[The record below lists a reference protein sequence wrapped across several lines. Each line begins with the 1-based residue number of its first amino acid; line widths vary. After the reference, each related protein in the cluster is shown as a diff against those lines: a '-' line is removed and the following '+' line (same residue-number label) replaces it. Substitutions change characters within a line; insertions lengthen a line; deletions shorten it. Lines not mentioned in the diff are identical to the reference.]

1 MNTKGFFSVLG
12 LLSFI
17 LCATTVTAQNNR
29 IVASSR
35 YITKEIKIGVF
46 DAINLLGSPTIEY
59 TQSNNGKSELKVYG
73 SDNLMDV
80 LECEVVNK
88 TLVVKYKPDTN
99 IQFGKQGRLKVIA
112 SSPSIKDVR
121 LQGSGD
127 VIMRGGLKCAD
138 LSLTLQGSGDMKVG
152 SIVCTNR
159 FSANLQ
165 GSGDMDVESSL
176 QSASVT
182 LKLQGSGDL
191 NVNSLTTKSAVAS
204 VQGSGDLQVKGA
216 VISGEAD
223 IHLQGSGDLNM
234 QGIRAEQVTAY
245 LQGSG
250 DMKLEGTTR
259 RASLTL
265 NNSGSLNARNLN
277 ATDVNAVL
285 SGSGSIT
292 CAASGSLKSKTSG
305 SGRVSYAGNPSNVE
319 STGKSKPRKL

>member
-17 LCATTVTAQNNR
+17 LCATTVTAQNKR
-29 IVASSR
+29 IVASNR
-35 YITKEIKIGVF
+35 YITKEIKTGVF
-46 DAINLLGSPTIEY
+46 DAIHLQGSPTIEY

-73 SDNLMDV
+73 SDNLVDV

-88 TLVVKYKPDTN
+88 TLVVKYKSNTN

-112 SSPSIKDVR
+112 SSPSIKEAR

-127 VIMRGGLKCAD
+127 VIMRNGLKCTD
-138 LSLTLQGSGDMKVG
+138 LSLTLQGSGDMKIG
-152 SIVCTNR
+152 SVVCTNS
-159 FSANLQ
+159 FSADLQ

-176 QSASVT
+176 QSASAT
-182 LKLQGSGDL
+182 LKVQGSGDL
-191 NVNSLTTKSAVAS
+191 NVRNLTAKSAVAS
-204 VQGSGDLQVKGA
+204 VQGSGDLQVKSTA
-216 VISGEAD
+216 ISGEVD
-223 IHLQGSGDLNM
+223 VRLQGSGDLNI

-265 NNSGSLNARNLN
+265 NSSGSMNARDLN

-292 CAASGSLKSKTSG
+292 CSASASLISKTSG
-305 SGRVSYAGNPSNVE
+305 SGKVSYAGNPSNVE
-319 STGKSKPRKL
+319 STGKNKPRKL